1 MKYRVLE
8 NFSDKQDDRRPYKVG
23 DIYPR
28 EGLDPSPQRIAEL
41 LGSENVRGRPIIEQP
56 IEEKPKRKRKKE

>member
-1 MKYRVLE
+1 MTYRVLE
-8 NFSDKQDDRRPYKVG
+8 DFSDKQDDRRPYKVG

-28 EGLDPSPQRIAEL
+28 EGLDPSPQRVAEL
-41 LGSENVRGRPIIEQP
+41 LGSDNVRGRPIIEL

>member
-1 MKYRVLE
+1 MTYRVLE

-28 EGLDPSPQRIAEL
+28 EGLDPSPQRVAEL
-41 LGSENVRGRPIIEQP
+41 LGSENVRGRPIIEP

>member
-8 NFSDKQDDRRPYKVG
+8 NFSDKQDGRRPYKVG

-28 EGLDPSPQRIAEL
+28 EGLAPSPQRIAEL
-41 LGSENVRGRPIIEQP
+41 LGPDNARHRPVIEV
-56 IEEKPKRKRKKE
+56 IKRQRRKG

>member
-1 MKYRVLE
+1 MTYRVLE
-8 NFSDKQDDRRPYKVG
+8 DFSDKQDDRRPYKVG

-28 EGLDPSPQRIAEL
+28 EGLAPSPQRVAEL
-41 LGSENVRGRPIIEQP
+41 LGSKNVRGRPIIEP

>member
-8 NFSDKQDDRRPYKVG
+8 NFSDKQDDRRSYKVG